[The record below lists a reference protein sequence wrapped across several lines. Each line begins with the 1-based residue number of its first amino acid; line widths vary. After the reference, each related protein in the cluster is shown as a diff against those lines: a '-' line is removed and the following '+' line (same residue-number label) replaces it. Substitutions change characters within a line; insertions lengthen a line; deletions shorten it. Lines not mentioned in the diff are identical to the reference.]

1 MSAEI
6 TAHIPRLFDSRRGTV
21 GVRVFGVRLWLSFGA
36 VYSRDVLC
44 SHVTPTKSLVAVRA
58 IVRGVSGVCKG
69 LSLLV
74 LNHWRTPT
82 HESSRAFSHDPLCQM
97 LSRNLCATA
106 NQRCSQRNQASERG
120 SHLSRDRDR
129 LPCLHRPS
137 QLSWAP
143 LSILPRFHLLLIW
156 LSCSPGSACLL
167 VCLEISERH
176 ERNRSSRWIR
186 MCEVDRSYVGSW
198 LIKRGP
204 VDTGPDF
211 GEIVRSSFS
220 VQ

>member
-1 MSAEI
+1 M
-6 TAHIPRLFDSRRGTV
+6 
-21 GVRVFGVRLWLSFGA
+21 
-36 VYSRDVLC
+36 YSRDVLC
-44 SHVTPTKSLVAVRA
+44 SHVTPAKSLVAVRA
-58 IVRGVSGVCKG
+58 IVRRVSGVYEG
-69 LSLLV
+69 PSSLV
-74 LNHWRTPT
+74 LIIWRAPT
-82 HESSRAFSHDPLCQM
+82 HESSRASSHDPLCQM
-97 LSRNLCATA
+97 LSRSLYATP
-106 NQRCSQRNQASERG
+106 NQQCSQRTQAFDRG
-120 SHLSRDRDR
+120 IHLSRDRDR

-156 LSCSPGSACLL
+156 SSYSPGSACLL
-167 VCLEISERH
+167 VCLEISPRH

-211 GEIVRSSFS
+211 GEIVTSSFS